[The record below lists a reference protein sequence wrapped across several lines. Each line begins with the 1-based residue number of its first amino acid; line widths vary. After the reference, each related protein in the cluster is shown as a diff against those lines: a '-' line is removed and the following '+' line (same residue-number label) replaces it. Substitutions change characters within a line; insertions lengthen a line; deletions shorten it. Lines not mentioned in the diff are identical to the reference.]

1 MHKLFR
7 YAVDGERKSG
17 ESPDRVGGN
26 KVYVR
31 KPLWDQENKI
41 KFDWYEQ
48 SITLYY
54 ILQKKKKKKGYK
66 SNKVNILY
74 VITSV
79 GVR

>member
-1 MHKLFR
+1 M
-7 YAVDGERKSG
+7 KSNLTDVNQPEG
-17 ESPDRVGGN
+17 
-26 KVYVR
+26 
-31 KPLWDQENKI
+31 
-41 KFDWYEQ
+41 Q
-48 SITLYY
+48 SIVLYY